1 MAAAITSASLQLL
14 PMFQNS
20 AIAGRLA
27 PSIRMA
33 CQVLHEREIRI
44 ANFGCVF
51 PMYSASM
58 LFQAFNFNQSMFST
72 IANARTQPLS
82 PAFDQQPSSVAVPAA
97 YQLLGKGHMYLDV
110 RTCEEFN
117 AGHPTGAVNI
127 PYLLNKG
134 ADMSKNP
141 KFLDEVSSKFNKQ
154 EEILVGCQSGRRSLM
169 AAADMQTAGFTSVVD
184 VAGGYNSW
192 VQNGL
197 PTTTK

>member
-44 ANFGCVF
+44 ANFG
-51 PMYSASM
+51 
-58 LFQAFNFNQSMFST
+58 T